1 MAKLALGRGLSALI
15 PETVTARER
24 EVVEIDIA
32 RVKPGKYQPRL
43 EFDKERLQEL
53 IESIKE
59 KGVVQPVI
67 VRPVGGEFELIAG
80 ERRLRA
86 AKSLGMSSVPAIV
99 KNVDDEQALE
109 LAIVENVQRENLN
122 PIEEARAYRTL
133 NDTFALT
140 QDDIAKKVGKS
151 RAAVTNAMRLL
162 RLPEDIQDDISG
174 GRITAGHAKVL
185 LMMDE
190 GRQQR
195 NLRDLV
201 VARGMSVRE
210 LERCIERMKAVP
222 THRRKASLQKSADLL
237 KIEENLMGAIGTQVR
252 IVPGKRKGRIEI
264 EYYSQEDLERILEML
279 MPGFAE

>member
-53 IESIKE
+53 VESIRE

-162 RLPEDIQDDISG
+162 KLPDDIQEDITA

-210 LERCIERMKAVP
+210 LERCIERMKAAP
-222 THRRKASLQKSADLL
+222 AHRRKVSLQKSADLL
-237 KIEENLMGAIGTQVR
+237 KIEENLRGAIGTQVR

>member
-32 RVKPGKYQPRL
+32 RVRPGKYQPRL

-53 IESIKE
+53 VESIKE

-133 NDTFALT
+133 NDAFALT

-162 RLPEDIQDDISG
+162 KLPEDIQDDISG

-190 GRQQR
+190 GRQQQ

-222 THRRKASLQKSADLL
+222 AHRRKASLQKSADLL
-237 KIEENLMGAIGTQVR
+237 KIEENLRGAIGTQVR

-279 MPGFAE
+279 MPGLL